1 MFHSYVKLPEGRW
14 NRQLVTTC
22 HNLSHTKI
30 LDTFSFSLSLSVF
43 VMGNCRDCHNEVH
56 AKEATDRIL
65 RLLIVKVPF
74 EEVAEP

>member
-1 MFHSYVKLPEGRW
+1 
-14 NRQLVTTC
+14 
-22 HNLSHTKI
+22 
-30 LDTFSFSLSLSVF
+30 
-43 VMGNCRDCHNEVH
+43 MGNCRDCHNEVH

>member
-1 MFHSYVKLPEGRW
+1 MLNYQRVDGIDNLS
-14 NRQLVTTC
+14 QLVPYQDSW
-22 HNLSHTKI
+22 HL
-30 LDTFSFSLSLSVF
+30 LFLSLSVF